1 MLLIVGTFRLP
12 AHNIEAA
19 RPIMEQMV
27 VASRCEEG
35 CIEYSYSQDVFDPS
49 LIHVKELWTD
59 QVALDLHFAT
69 AHLAMWRAAWPSL
82 NIHDR
87 DLWVYDVGAP
97 RAT

>member
-1 MLLIVGTFRLP
+1 MLLIAGTFRLP

-27 VASRCEEG
+27 VASRREEG
-35 CIEYSYSQDVFDPS
+35 CIEYGYSQDMFDPG
-49 LIHVKELWTD
+49 LIHVKELWAD
-59 QVALDLHFAT
+59 QAALDRHFAT
-69 AHLAMWRAAWPSL
+69 DHLATWRAAWPNL

-87 DLWVYDVGAP
+87 NLWVYEVGEP